1 MALLD
6 FKAEVESLPQDCNMT
21 WKLKLNPYPSALAM
35 VGVQHGLTGF
45 CNDFAMVGHAPPF
58 FQLVSMVGDGLPSI
72 CFHSSVRHGLPL
84 FSMAGEPLAISIE
97 VQWNL
102 S

>member
-1 MALLD
+1 
-6 FKAEVESLPQDCNMT
+6 
-21 WKLKLNPYPSALAM
+21 M
-35 VGVQHGLTGF
+35 VGVQHGLPGF

-58 FQLVSMVGDGLPSI
+58 FQLVSMVGDRLPSI
-72 CFHSSVRHGLPL
+72 CFHFSVRHGLPL

-102 S
+102 I